1 METDTIW
8 QRTFMSKQP
17 MADVPESEQPADD
30 DLARSALIDPVQFAF
45 LYRRY
50 VTRVYRYFYGR
61 VGNAGDA
68 EDLTAQLF
76 LELVTD
82 LPRYHPQGTFTA
94 WLFTLVRRR
103 AVDFH
108 RKQRPILSLELAEVV
123 ASDVDTL
130 GTVIQTERLARLAD
144 WASIETE

>member
-1 METDTIW
+1 MMETDTIW

-76 LELVTD
+76 LELV
-82 LPRYHPQGTFTA
+82 QSTFTA
-94 WLFTLVRRR
+94 NSGRSFHWNWQKWWR
-103 AVDFH
+103 AMSTH
-108 RKQRPILSLELAEVV
+108 WGP
-123 ASDVDTL
+123 
-130 GTVIQTERLARLAD
+130 
-144 WASIETE
+144 